1 MLVVTRK
8 KDEKLMIGNE
18 IEVQIIKISKDS
30 VRIGIKAPQNV
41 SVHRWEVFETI
52 RNANLAA
59 SKSQVPSKKVFKE
72 LLKGLGSEQANSSRS
87 SK

>member
-30 VRIGIKAPQNV
+30 VRIGIKAPQSV
-41 SVHRWEVFETI
+41 SVHRFEVFENI
-52 RNANLAA
+52 RQANLAA
-59 SKSQVPSKKVFKE
+59 SKSQLPPKKIFKD
-72 LLKGLGSEQANSSRS
+72 LLGGLSS
-87 SK
+87 SKPK

>member
-18 IEVQIIKISKDS
+18 IEVQVLKIGKNS
-30 VRIGIKAPQNV
+30 VRIGIRAPQNV
-41 SVHRWEVFETI
+41 SVHRFEVYENI
-52 RNANLAA
+52 LATNVA
-59 SKSQVPSKKVFKE
+59 ATKSQLPQKKALSE
-72 LLKGLGSEQANSSRS
+72 LLKGLKEEP

>member
-18 IEVQIIKISKDS
+18 IEVQVLKIGKNS
-30 VRIGIKAPQNV
+30 VRIGIRAPQNV
-41 SVHRWEVFETI
+41 SVHCFEVYENILTT
-52 RNANLAA
+52 NVAA
-59 SKSQVPSKKVFKE
+59 TKSQLPQRKVLTE
-72 LLKGLGSEQANSSRS
+72 LLKSFKEEP

>member
-18 IEVQIIKISKDS
+18 IEVQVLKIGKNS
-30 VRIGIKAPQNV
+30 VRIGIRAPQNV
-41 SVHRWEVFETI
+41 PVHRFEVYENILTT
-52 RNANLAA
+52 NVTAT
-59 SKSQVPSKKVFKE
+59 KSQLPQRKVLTE
-72 LLKGLGSEQANSSRS
+72 LLKSFKEEP

>member
-18 IEVQIIKISKDS
+18 IEVQILKIGRNS
-30 VRIGIKAPQNV
+30 VRIGIRAPQSV
-41 SVHRWEVFETI
+41 SVHRFEVYENI
-52 RNANLAA
+52 LATNVA
-59 SKSQVPSKKVFKE
+59 ATKSQPPQKKVLSE
-72 LLKGLGSEQANSSRS
+72 LLKSFKEEP